1 MEQLTTKQFIAMS
14 KKLNKL
20 TEKLIGTN
28 HSAEFYTRSV
38 TRCRYTCRSS
48 QLIVYFNGDLITP
61 EIFEIRDWLDNETN
75 LKQLAAATARVNEL
89 LGITKNN
96 R

>member
-1 MEQLTTKQFIAMS
+1 MGEHITYKQFVSMS

-28 HSAEFYTRSV
+28 HSAEFYTRSI
-38 TRCRYTCRSS
+38 TRGLYTCRQS

-75 LKQLAAATARVNEL
+75 LKQLKAATARVNEL
-89 LGITKNN
+89 LGINQ
-96 R
+96 